1 MSRAIQH
8 KDPEQP
14 VGTASPERR
23 PTPPS
28 AFGEP
33 TVWLM
38 GAALVSC
45 LALVIVT
52 VALIV
57 GNGMATLWPKPLE
70 RVELRS
76 GEVFLAMP
84 MGSERFEPGVSD
96 RARMDE
102 LAAEL
107 PGVTGDAAPV
117 EQPER
122 FRFRLGN
129 RDLGQT
135 AFRWVPAYEIVSRE
149 PISEAVVVERDEWG
163 IFIGVP
169 KAVIVRTELDEP
181 ASVPFEPELL
191 VETEYGDGRAT
202 QTVVGESG
210 EGVRTVRRE
219 LVLAEGPDATI
230 DLFREL
236 DSVASSRRD
245 EIHRI
250 QRSELP
256 RVQDL
261 ISELTW
267 RERRAMAAYESPSHA
282 RVPAW
287 AWAIGLLATLAAV
300 AGCVALRGGDA
311 RSQGRR
317 VGRLALAVCV
327 AAGAMFVWLERPV
340 LRDRIDAAELATEL
354 AEIETEG
361 AALAHERDEL
371 LARIRQLER
380 QDAVLRL
387 VVEDPGL
394 GRFAPVSQSE
404 PGEPMYLSQ
413 ATRLVRSNELG
424 LAGKIGVYLA
434 RWGDFLSKPPGESP
448 GDGGVF
454 PVIVGTVV
462 LTLLLTVSVVPLG
475 VIAAIYLREYAHQGV
490 VTSAIRIAINNLAG
504 VPSIVYGMFGLGFFC
519 YTVGGYIDSGPGGA
533 AIGHTP
539 WWALIAALGGI
550 IVLAGLLTAAASA
563 GSDITAESKSMVG
576 RLARIGSGWV
586 WIGAVALA
594 AYLIWTTPYFGG
606 FFANKLPEQ
615 PTFGGRG
622 VLWAALTLALLTL
635 PVVIVATEEAIA
647 AVPKSMREGSIGC
660 GASRWQTIR
669 RIVLPASMPGVLTG
683 AILAMARGAGEV
695 APLMLVGAVNL
706 APALPVT
713 AEAPFLHGDRTFMHL
728 GFHIYN
734 LGFQSPDAEAA
745 RPLVWTTTLL
755 LVAIVLGLNLAA
767 MLIRARLPGRGPGGA
782 M

>member
-8 KDPEQP
+8 QDPDQP
-14 VGTASPERR
+14 AGDSSPERR

-45 LALVIVT
+45 LVLVIVT
-52 VALIV
+52 IALII
-57 GNGMATLWPKPLE
+57 GNGMVTLWPKPIE

-96 RARMDE
+96 SARMDDLE
-102 LAAEL
+102 GQFVASEQ
-107 PGVTGDAAPV
+107 G
-117 EQPER
+117 EQPLR
-122 FRFRLGN
+122 HRFRLGN

-135 AFRWVPAYEIVSRE
+135 PFRWVPEYEIVSRE

-169 KAVIVRTELDEP
+169 EAVLVRAELEVP
-181 ASVPFEPELL
+181 AVGPLEESVIY
-191 VETEYGDGRAT
+191 ETEYGTGTAT
-202 QTVVGESG
+202 QTLLD
-210 EGVRTVRRE
+210 EGSEGTRRVRRE
-219 LVLAEGPDATI
+219 LVLAEGGEATLEKFEQLR
-230 DLFREL
+230 DG
-236 DSVASSRRD
+236 ASDRRD
-245 EIHRI
+245 EIRRLR
-250 QRSELP
+250 RSEMP
-256 RVQDL
+256 HVQGQL
-261 ISELTW
+261 SELTW
-267 RERRAMAAYESPSHA
+267 RERRAREAHESPSRA
-282 RVPAW
+282 RVPVW
-287 AWAIGLLATLAAV
+287 AWALGVLATIGALT
-300 AGCVALRGGDA
+300 GWMALRGGGVRESAA
-311 RSQGRR
+311 RQSGRFT
-317 VGRLALAVCV
+317 LMVCV

-340 LRDRIDAAELATEL
+340 LRAHLDEDQLAAEL
-354 AEIETEG
+354 AEIEAERVELG
-361 AALAHERDEL
+361 LERDAM
-371 LARIRQLER
+371 LARIHVLER
-380 QDAVLRL
+380 QDALLRL
-387 VVEDPGL
+387 VVRDPGL
-394 GRFAPVSQSE
+394 DRFAPTSQTE
-404 PGEPMYLSQ
+404 PLEPMHLSQ

-424 LAGKIGVYLA
+424 LAGKVGVYLA

-519 YTVGGYIDSGPGGA
+519 YTVGGYIDSGPGES

-539 WWALIAALGGI
+539 WWVLVAVLGGVV
-550 IVLAGLLTAAASA
+550 VLGGLLTAAASA
-563 GSDITAESKSMVG
+563 GSDVTAESKSLIG

-594 AYLIWTTPYFGG
+594 AYLIWSTPYFSG
-606 FFANKLPEQ
+606 FFDEKLPEQ

-622 VLWAALTLALLTL
+622 ILWAALTLALLTL

-647 AVPKSMREGSIGC
+647 AVPRSMREGSIGC

-706 APALPVT
+706 APELPVT
-713 AEAPFLHGDRTFMHL
+713 ADAPFLHGDRTFMHL

-767 MLIRARLPGRGPGGA
+767 MLIRARLPGRAPGGT

>member
-1 MSRAIQH
+1 
-8 KDPEQP
+8 
-14 VGTASPERR
+14 VTGTATQPDGAGSSARERR

-52 VALIV
+52 IALIL
-57 GNGMATLWPKPLE
+57 GQGLATLWPKPVE

-84 MGSERFEPGVSD
+84 MGSETFELGPSEE
-96 RARMDE
+96 ARI
-102 LAAEL
+102 AEL
-107 PGVTGDAAPV
+107 GLGTPDGTGEP
-117 EQPER
+117 PTR

-129 RDLGQT
+129 RDLGREP
-135 AFRWVPAYEIVSRE
+135 FRWVPEYEIVSRS
-149 PISEAVVVERDEWG
+149 PVPDAVVVERDEWG
-163 IFIGVP
+163 IFIGMP
-169 KAVIVRTELDEP
+169 SAVLVRTETVEPTAAPFMETSPVVTQYGSGTAMRTIVGQAGNQRTVREDLLIAEGPEATLDAVGRLGRP
-181 ASVPFEPELL
+181 ASV
-191 VETEYGDGRAT
+191 
-202 QTVVGESG
+202 
-210 EGVRTVRRE
+210 RR
-219 LVLAEGPDATI
+219 
-230 DLFREL
+230 
-236 DSVASSRRD
+236 S
-245 EIHRI
+245 EIERL
-250 QRSELP
+250 QRSEMP
-256 RVQDL
+256 RVQDRL
-261 ISELTW
+261 SELTW
-267 RERRAMAAYESPSHA
+267 RERRVRSLHASPPASNVPGWLWGLGVAGVLGSAA
-282 RVPAW
+282 
-287 AWAIGLLATLAAV
+287 LAV
-300 AGCVALRGGDA
+300 ALLRGSDTA
-311 RSQGRR
+311 SRR
-317 VGRLALAVCV
+317 RRTGALALAVV
-327 AAGAMFVWLERPV
+327 SAVGLLFVWLERPV
-340 LRDRIDAAELATEL
+340 LRERIDDEGLVRAVEAIEEERREL
-354 AEIETEG
+354 G
-361 AALAHERDEL
+361 FERDEI
-371 LARIRQLER
+371 LARIRMLER
-380 QDAVLRL
+380 QDSVLRL
-387 VVEDPGL
+387 VITDPSL
-394 GRFAPVSQSE
+394 DRMAPIAQSQPE
-404 PGEPMYLSQ
+404 EPMLLSQ
-413 ATRLVRSNELG
+413 ARRLVPVNDLG
-424 LAGKIGVYLA
+424 FAGRVGVYLS
-434 RWGDFLSKPPGESP
+434 RWGDFLSRPPGESP

-475 VIAAIYLREYAHQGV
+475 VVAAIYLREYAHQGA

-519 YTVGGYIDSGPGGA
+519 YTVGGYLDSGPGEA
-533 AIGHTP
+533 AIARTP
-539 WWALIAALGGI
+539 WWSLLAVLGGVV
-550 IVLAGLLTAAASA
+550 VLAGLLTSVASA
-563 GSDITAESKSMVG
+563 GSDVTASSKSLFG
-576 RLARIGSGWV
+576 RVARIGSGWI

-606 FFANKLPEQ
+606 FFFEKLPEQ
-615 PTFGGRG
+615 STFGGRG
-622 VLWAALTLALLTL
+622 ILWAALTLALLTL

-647 AVPKSMREGSIGC
+647 AVPASMREGSIGC

-706 APALPVT
+706 APALPVSG
-713 AEAPFLHGDRTFMHL
+713 EAPFLHGDRTFMHL

-767 MLIRARLPGRGPGGA
+767 MLIRARLPGRGPGGQ

>member
-1 MSRAIQH
+1 
-8 KDPEQP
+8 
-14 VGTASPERR
+14 
-23 PTPPS
+23 
-28 AFGEP
+28 
-33 TVWLM
+33 
-38 GAALVSC
+38 
-45 LALVIVT
+45 
-52 VALIV
+52 
-57 GNGMATLWPKPLE
+57 
-70 RVELRS
+70 
-76 GEVFLAMP
+76 
-84 MGSERFEPGVSD
+84 
-96 RARMDE
+96 
-102 LAAEL
+102 
-107 PGVTGDAAPV
+107 
-117 EQPER
+117 
-122 FRFRLGN
+122 
-129 RDLGQT
+129 
-135 AFRWVPAYEIVSRE
+135 
-149 PISEAVVVERDEWG
+149 
-163 IFIGVP
+163 
-169 KAVIVRTELDEP
+169 
-181 ASVPFEPELL
+181 
-191 VETEYGDGRAT
+191 
-202 QTVVGESG
+202 
-210 EGVRTVRRE
+210 
-219 LVLAEGPDATI
+219 
-230 DLFREL
+230 
-236 DSVASSRRD
+236 
-245 EIHRI
+245 
-250 QRSELP
+250 
-256 RVQDL
+256 
-261 ISELTW
+261 
-267 RERRAMAAYESPSHA
+267 
-282 RVPAW
+282 VPAW

-340 LRDRIDAAELATEL
+340 LRDRIDASELATEL